1 LRLRAKWSRCN
12 ITDDII
18 IITTISAGII
28 TILSRTYAR
37 ATIITIITAITII
50 GVTTTIIANDFAS

>member
-12 ITDDII
+12 ITDDI

>member
-12 ITDDII
+12 ITDDI

-50 GVTTTIIANDFAS
+50 GVTTTIANDFAS